1 MLKIRYIPF
10 GKSTGLEIRD
20 KNGKHVFNLLPP
32 EHNIFG
38 KNHTADN
45 FCTIDCQFTYEEL
58 MEAIHKLL
66 ESRYDD

>member
-10 GKSTGLEIRD
+10 GSRTGLEIRD

-32 EHNIFG
+32 EHIMTRNYTIE
-38 KNHTADN
+38 N
-45 FCTIDCQFTYEEL
+45 FTTMDCQFTYEEL
-58 MEAIHKLL
+58 MEAIHKLQ